1 MSETT
6 NTTKKSEKL
15 EEVYIP
21 KGNAQDEP
29 NLFVS
34 VNGKNYLLP
43 KGKTSKVPPDVAY
56 EIKRSQRAQERYDET
71 VDKLKEQ
78 ANKENE

>member
-1 MSETT
+1 MSETA
-6 NTTKKSEKL
+6 NTTKKL
-15 EEVYIP
+15 EEVFIP

-43 KGKTSKVPPDVAY
+43 KGKTSKVPSDVAY

>member
-6 NTTKKSEKL
+6 NNAKKTEKL
-15 EEVYIP
+15 EEVFIP

-29 NLFVS
+29 NLYVS

-56 EIKRSQRAQERYDET
+56 EIRRSQRAQERYDET

-78 ANKENE
+78 ANKEND

>member
-6 NTTKKSEKL
+6 NTTKKL
-15 EEVYIP
+15 EEVFIP

-78 ANKENE
+78 ASKENE